1 MNNEIKLKNVQI
13 VLFFKNEVDYNTLK
27 LANNILEKLPQ
38 LGQPNIFNL
47 PNDVPNEIRI
57 QTPRILFSNSKE
69 LSATI
74 SILNASLNV
83 IGENT
88 STELQNLIGSL
99 YDALVSQDIQI
110 QSIGL
115 VIDYICFDVDFD
127 IIKNKYYKDE
137 LVNSELVNSSWYNKN
152 EKLNIWKFLNVQEEN
167 NKKILNIRCD
177 INNRGNEKTLD
188 KNDINAI
195 ILQAREIS
203 ERFKE
208 TIKKELGE

>member
-88 STELQNLIGSL
+88 STELQNLIGCL
-99 YDALVSQDIQI
+99 YDAFVSQDIQI

-137 LVNSELVNSSWYNKN
+137 LVNSELVNYLWYNKN